1 MRSLSEVLGDDA
13 RCGDGVRRRVGAYAT
28 WICPR
33 TRMMKKRR
41 RKRKKK
47 KKKKTR
53 KRLSRRRL
61 SLFG

>member
-1 MRSLSEVLGDDA
+1 MRSLSEGLGDA
-13 RCGDGVRRRVGAYAT
+13 RCDVRRIVGAYAT

-33 TRMMKKRR
+33 TRMMMKKRR

-47 KKKKTR
+47 RRKTR
-53 KRLSRRRL
+53 KKKSRRRL